1 MLITTTYALTTKILN
16 SLTFN
21 YWFMHTTQCISY
33 VMYSTQVTWLASKIL
48 NKWNPYITRK
58 ARNVKHDHS
67 GETNILQSN
76 NTCHPQFWPRREWD
90 PCGCNMV
97 VEFEISGLHSESW
110 RFVVEKGLL
119 PRPGSLRG
127 NGLTP
132 EKEISLAGLSP
143 LQNTFLAFS
152 LSNIP
157 RFHFGRS
164 VTMSTRADL
173 SQEIAY
179 PLSSVWSWP

>member
-1 MLITTTYALTTKILN
+1 MRRHLLEIFDDHQDAQDLRLE
-16 SLTFN
+16 
-21 YWFMHTTQCISY
+21 
-33 VMYSTQVTWLASKIL
+33 LA
-48 NKWNPYITRK
+48 
-58 ARNVKHDHS
+58 AA
-67 GETNILQSN
+67 
-76 NTCHPQFWPRREWD
+76 
-90 PCGCNMV
+90 
-97 VEFEISGLHSESW
+97 
-110 RFVVEKGLL
+110 
-119 PRPGSLRG
+119 PGSLGG

-179 PLSSVWSWP
+179 PLSSV

>member
-33 VMYSTQVTWLASKIL
+33 VMYSTLVTWLASKIL

-119 PRPGSLRG
+119 PQVWIIKNWLESLEGIRRYLGMFTSMNAAGNPCRIEPCKRPWK
-127 NGLTP
+127 T
-132 EKEISLAGLSP
+132 
-143 LQNTFLAFS
+143 
-152 LSNIP
+152 
-157 RFHFGRS
+157 
-164 VTMSTRADL
+164 
-173 SQEIAY
+173 
-179 PLSSVWSWP
+179 